1 MDITKDIA
9 EKLSKDWDIA
19 IPETIS
25 EQDII
30 NILAHRIS
38 AIMDK
43 NPESLFQLMYRL
55 DISETA
61 FNAAVNS
68 TEPALNIAILVYQR
82 QKAKVE
88 SRNKY
93 NMPRKDDDSSLTW

>member
-43 NPESLFQLMYRL
+43 NPESLF
-55 DISETA
+55 
-61 FNAAVNS
+61 S
-68 TEPALNIAILVYQR
+68 TYV
-82 QKAKVE
+82 
-88 SRNKY
+88 
-93 NMPRKDDDSSLTW
+93 SS

>member
-1 MDITKDIA
+1 
-9 EKLSKDWDIA
+9 
-19 IPETIS
+19 
-25 EQDII
+25 
-30 NILAHRIS
+30 
-38 AIMDK
+38 
-43 NPESLFQLMYRL
+43 MYRL